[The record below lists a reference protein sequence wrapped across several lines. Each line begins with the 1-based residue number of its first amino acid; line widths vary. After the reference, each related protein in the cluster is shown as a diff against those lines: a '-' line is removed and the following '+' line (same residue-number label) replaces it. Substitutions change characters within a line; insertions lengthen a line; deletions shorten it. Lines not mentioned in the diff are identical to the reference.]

1 MSPPARARTFWQ
13 SLAFAFAGVRHALH
27 SQRNVRI
34 HFGIAAAAVIAGFAL
49 RINRAEWAVVV
60 TLIALVI
67 GLELLNTAIEALVDL
82 ASPTLHPLA
91 KTAKDTAA
99 GAILL
104 VALGSAA
111 AGLIIF
117 LPRLWHLFF

>member
-13 SLAFAFAGVRHALH
+13 SLAFACAGVRHALH

-34 HFGIAAAAVIAGFAL
+34 HLGIAAAAVIAGFAL

-82 ASPTLHPLA
+82 ASPTFHPLA
-91 KTAKDTAA
+91 RTAKDTAA

-117 LPRLWHLFF
+117 LPRLWQLLF

>member
-1 MSPPARARTFWQ
+1 M
-13 SLAFAFAGVRHALH
+13 RHALH
-27 SQRNVRI
+27 SQRNLRI
-34 HFGIAAAAVIAGFAL
+34 HFGFAAAAVFLGFAL
-49 RINRAEWAVVV
+49 RISRAEWAVVV
-60 TLIALVI
+60 SLIALVI
-67 GLELLNTAIEALVDL
+67 GLELLNTAVEALVDL
-82 ASPTLHPLA
+82 ASPTFHPLA

-99 GAILL
+99 GAILV

>member
-1 MSPPARARTFWQ
+1 MKPPARARNFWQ
-13 SLAFAFAGVRHALH
+13 SLAFAFAGVRLALH
-27 SQRNVRI
+27 SQRNLRI
-34 HFGIAAAAVIAGFAL
+34 HFAFAGAAVFLGFAL
-49 RINRAEWAVVV
+49 RISRAEWAVVV
-60 TLIALVI
+60 ALIALVI
-67 GLELLNTAIEALVDL
+67 SLELLNTAVEALADL
-82 ASPTLHPLA
+82 ASPTFHPLA

-99 GAILL
+99 GAILV

>member
-1 MSPPARARTFWQ
+1 MKPPARARNFWQ
-13 SLAFAFAGVRHALH
+13 SLAFAFAGVRLALH
-27 SQRNVRI
+27 SQRNLRI
-34 HFGIAAAAVIAGFAL
+34 HIAFAVAAVFLGFAL
-49 RINRAEWAVVV
+49 RISRAEWAVVV
-60 TLIALVI
+60 ALIALVI
-67 GLELLNTAIEALVDL
+67 SLELLNTAVEALADL
-82 ASPTLHPLA
+82 ASPTFHPLA

-99 GAILL
+99 GAILV

>member
-1 MSPPARARTFWQ
+1 MNPPARARSFWQ
-13 SLAFAFAGVRHALH
+13 SLGFAIAGVRHALR

-34 HFGIAAAAVIAGFAL
+34 HVGIACVAVIGGIVL
-49 RINRAEWAVVV
+49 RISRAEWAIVV

-82 ASPTLHPLA
+82 ASPTFHPLA
-91 KTAKDTAA
+91 KIAKDSAA

-111 AGLIIF
+111 VGLIIF
-117 LPRLWHLFF
+117 LPRLWQLFF